1 MGHCWS
7 AEEHSFCLQLLR
19 HLQSEI
25 TERRVDSVIDA
36 FLELL
41 TQNVP
46 FGQWMGDC
54 LATLMEHP
62 APPVPPRTQG
72 IR

>member
-19 HLQSEI
+19 HLQVEI

-46 FGQWMGDC
+46 FG
-54 LATLMEHP
+54 
-62 APPVPPRTQG
+62 
-72 IR
+72 

>member
-1 MGHCWS
+1 
-7 AEEHSFCLQLLR
+7 
-19 HLQSEI
+19 
-25 TERRVDSVIDA
+25 VIDA

-46 FGQWMGDC
+46 FGQWMGDF

-62 APPVPPRTQG
+62 ATAPSAPKNSRH
-72 IR
+72 RS